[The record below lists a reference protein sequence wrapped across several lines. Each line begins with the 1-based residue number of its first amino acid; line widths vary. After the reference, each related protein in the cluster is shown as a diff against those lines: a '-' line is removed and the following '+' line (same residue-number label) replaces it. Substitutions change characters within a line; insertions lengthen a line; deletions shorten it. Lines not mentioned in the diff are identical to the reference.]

1 MRFYN
6 VDARQSDED
15 SIDCKMDEN
24 DDCLQFWIREN
35 WNFTN
40 SFKTPLGPVFDRR
53 WEDFQEYENFNMEYD
68 HVLLENT
75 TAFSFS
81 VRGVSN
87 NELQIIFC
95 NGDNYTR
102 DFCYWI
108 IIGTWGNTRS
118 VVRRCPIEVPKLRME
133 AQDEE
138 CRTDK
143 APFSHNPL
151 SLTEWRTYLVMWNI
165 TNRSISLYDPSSDN
179 VFIRYEDMKQP
190 KEKVE
195 ECEMDIVLYD
205 RTGNIEL
212 KSFLV
217 KGSTKAASHGLPSWQ
232 FITIKH
238 STTTYDRAT
247 MKLTS
252 KLNSRSSDPL
262 WAVANV
268 RQCPRRNDNVVCPE
282 GRIGPNCLLYCESD
296 AYNYNCKEHVI
307 CYEEGCTCP
316 PGFRGENCALY
327 MYKPEPPKIDTVGNT
342 TIQVNVPVEWKDEYK
357 GLLEYAFII
366 SSSTGNTNY
375 TGWKRVFQNMTE
387 LTERFT
393 NLESGVIY
401 NIACIFRVCNQYDN
415 MCSNYIQSNW
425 RTAETVCNRTDF
437 VLESEEHSLLIDWK
451 LDPKQP
457 FPCPATWYRII
468 VQVIGKRT
476 PLLNTTVNH
485 FPYKVSQKLPSY
497 TSFTVTIV
505 HEAKIIFSDDIRTLE
520 EVLNDE
526 ISPRPR
532 HEAWLIPVILI
543 LIMAAVLL
551 YLYRRKRQTAIK
563 LMLHTDIPLSHNI
576 ENYEH
581 ERHSVISNSEQSL
594 STLSDRQSRVTS
606 YHHYEEIKE
615 ITWIVKVKDFDTFVK
630 QAIETGLLNQQCEKL
645 PKRHTQSCVYGKLP
659 QNIIKNR
666 CENLVPNDD
675 TRVVLKQ
682 LPSDPHSDY
691 INANYITG
699 YRKKKHYIAT
709 QGPKPNTVIDFW
721 RMIWQEN
728 VLIICMLTNVIE
740 NGKTKCEQYW
750 PDIGNKKKYGNIIV
764 LNAKQHVT
772 ADYCFRTF
780 QITYGRETR
789 RYF

>member
-1 MRFYN
+1 
-6 VDARQSDED
+6 
-15 SIDCKMDEN
+15 
-24 DDCLQFWIREN
+24 
-35 WNFTN
+35 
-40 SFKTPLGPVFDRR
+40 
-53 WEDFQEYENFNMEYD
+53 
-68 HVLLENT
+68 
-75 TAFSFS
+75 
-81 VRGVSN
+81 
-87 NELQIIFC
+87 
-95 NGDNYTR
+95 
-102 DFCYWI
+102 
-108 IIGTWGNTRS
+108 
-118 VVRRCPIEVPKLRME
+118 
-133 AQDEE
+133 
-138 CRTDK
+138 
-143 APFSHNPL
+143 
-151 SLTEWRTYLVMWNI
+151 
-165 TNRSISLYDPSSDN
+165 
-179 VFIRYEDMKQP
+179 
-190 KEKVE
+190 
-195 ECEMDIVLYD
+195 MDIVLYD

-268 RQCPRRNDNVVCPE
+268 RQCPRRNVSFRKSVLLSTRLSTWYDWPNVMCQKLFYENSSVVNAASYVQSYVELNNVVCPE

-316 PGFRGENCALY
+316 PGFRGENCALSCEKNRYGYGCNQICGSCSKYRMTSSPDTCNKLTGACTAGCTYDEYTLYIPPLCKMY

-437 VLESEEHSLLIDWK
+437 VLESEEHSLSIDWK

-520 EVLNDE
+520 E
-526 ISPRPR
+526 
-532 HEAWLIPVILI
+532 A
-543 LIMAAVLL
+543 
-551 YLYRRKRQTAIK
+551 
-563 LMLHTDIPLSHNI
+563 
-576 ENYEH
+576 
-581 ERHSVISNSEQSL
+581 
-594 STLSDRQSRVTS
+594 
-606 YHHYEEIKE
+606 
-615 ITWIVKVKDFDTFVK
+615 
-630 QAIETGLLNQQCEKL
+630 
-645 PKRHTQSCVYGKLP
+645 
-659 QNIIKNR
+659 
-666 CENLVPNDD
+666 
-675 TRVVLKQ
+675 
-682 LPSDPHSDY
+682 PS
-691 INANYITG
+691 
-699 YRKKKHYIAT
+699 
-709 QGPKPNTVIDFW
+709 
-721 RMIWQEN
+721 
-728 VLIICMLTNVIE
+728 
-740 NGKTKCEQYW
+740 
-750 PDIGNKKKYGNIIV
+750 IV
-764 LNAKQHVT
+764 LNARSLNAFDRNVT
-772 ADYCFRTF
+772 LVWKPP
-780 QITYGRETR
+780 REPNGMIKKYEVTLQVMHI
-789 RYF
+789 YKLKID